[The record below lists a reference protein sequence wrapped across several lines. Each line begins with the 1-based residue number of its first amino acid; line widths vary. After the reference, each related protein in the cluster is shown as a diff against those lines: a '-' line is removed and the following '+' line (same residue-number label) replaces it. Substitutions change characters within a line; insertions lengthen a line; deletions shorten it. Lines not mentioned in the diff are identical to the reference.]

1 MRSQLLST
9 DQVKS
14 SNVKVTTEN
23 SEVFLMGLV
32 TDREGRAAADISQPG
47 KRRIPVTTALPTLN
61 KDCSSGS
68 ALRLA
73 GLHVRAVL

>member
-32 TDREGRAAADISQPG
+32 TDREGRAAADIASRV
-47 KRRIPVTTALPTLN
+47 RRIPG
-61 KDCSSGS
+61 DH
-68 ALRLA
+68 RLY
-73 GLHVRAVL
+73 LH